1 MRYKVLFTLLFS
13 VLSQSTFA
21 NWEKINDLDYTW
33 GPFKIYNI
41 TLFTENGE
49 YQPQTR
55 PLMLS
60 LKYDKP
66 VDGRDFA
73 ISIARSWASLDIKVP
88 EQNKVIERLRKL
100 LPDLKSGDLLSYI
113 ALEDKG
119 YFVVNDQIIPEEFDK
134 TVNDAIV
141 AVWLDPRVDLS
152 KKITVK
158 KMNDEKVVH
167 VAAYTVPEAS
177 AENPTTETTATDL
190 FQSFALKQAQFSE
203 KVLEHPAIGVPTK
216 AIVENTQPTPAQDA
230 ATQKSGNT
238 VGENKVQAVEA
249 TSQAVPTTPEN
260 AVEAQPA
267 TQNTEAAKSEAPKS
281 ETEKQPDS
289 TPKQD
294 PENPEKEI
302 RPIED
307 PMPKN
312 KRSS

>member
-1 MRYKVLFTLLFS
+1 M
-13 VLSQSTFA
+13 
-21 NWEKINDLDYTW
+21 
-33 GPFKIYNI
+33 
-41 TLFTENGE
+41 
-49 YQPQTR
+49 
-55 PLMLS
+55 
-60 LKYDKP
+60 
-66 VDGRDFA
+66 
-73 ISIARSWASLDIKVP
+73 
-88 EQNKVIERLRKL
+88 
-100 LPDLKSGDLLSYI
+100 
-113 ALEDKG
+113 
-119 YFVVNDQIIPEEFDK
+119 
-134 TVNDAIV
+134 
-141 AVWLDPRVDLS
+141 AVWLDPKVDLS

-158 KMNDEKVVH
+158 KINDEKVIH
-167 VAAYTVPEAS
+167 VAAYTVPEIS
-177 AENPTTETTATDL
+177 DENPTAETTATAL

-230 ATQKSGNT
+230 AVQKSENT
-238 VGENKVQAVEA
+238 TGENKAQAVE
-249 TSQAVPTTPEN
+249 THSQTVPTTPEN

-267 TQNTEAAKSEAPKS
+267 TQNTEAPKS

>member
-13 VLSQSTFA
+13 VFSHTTFA

-88 EQNKVIERLRKL
+88 EQNKVIERLRRL

-134 TVNDAIV
+134 AVNDSIV

-158 KMNDEKVVH
+158 KINDEQVVH
-167 VAAYTVPEAS
+167 VAAYTVPEVSDENQVIEKTAS
-177 AENPTTETTATDL
+177 GL

-216 AIVENTQPTPAQDA
+216 AIVENTQPAPAQDA
-230 ATQKSGNT
+230 AVQKS
-238 VGENKVQAVEA
+238 ENAAENRTQVVEVP
-249 TSQAVPTTPEN
+249 SQTVPTTPEN
-260 AVEAQPA
+260 TVETQPA
-267 TQNTEAAKSEAPKS
+267 TQNTEAPKS
-281 ETEKQPDS
+281 ETEKQPES

>member
-119 YFVVNDQIIPEEFDK
+119 YFIVNDQIIPEEFDK

-141 AVWLDPRVDLS
+141 AVWLDPKVDLS

-158 KMNDEKVVH
+158 KINDEKVVH
-167 VAAYTVPEAS
+167 IAAYTVPEMNNEENHP
-177 AENPTTETTATDL
+177 AEDL

-203 KVLEHPAIGVPTK
+203 KVLEHPAIGVPAK

-238 VGENKVQAVEA
+238 VGENKVQAIEA
-249 TSQAVPTTPEN
+249 PSQTVPTTSETG
-260 AVEAQPA
+260 VEPKPA
-267 TQNTEAAKSEAPKS
+267 IQENTESPKL
-281 ETEKQPDS
+281 EMEKQPE
-289 TPKQD
+289 PKSD

>member
-230 ATQKSGNT
+230 AVQKSENT
-238 VGENKVQAVEA
+238 TGENKAQAAE
-249 TSQAVPTTPEN
+249 TPSQTVPTTSETG
-260 AVEAQPA
+260 VEPKPA
-267 TQNTEAAKSEAPKS
+267 IQENTESPKL
-281 ETEKQPDS
+281 EMEKQPE
-289 TPKQD
+289 PKSD

>member
-13 VLSQSTFA
+13 VFSHTTFA

-88 EQNKVIERLRKL
+88 EQNKVIERLRRL

-158 KMNDEKVVH
+158 KINDEKVIH
-167 VAAYTVPEAS
+167 VAAYTVPEVSDENQVIEKTAS
-177 AENPTTETTATDL
+177 GL

-216 AIVENTQPTPAQDA
+216 AIVENTQPAPAQDA
-230 ATQKSGNT
+230 AVQKS
-238 VGENKVQAVEA
+238 ENVAENRTQVVEVP
-249 TSQAVPTTPEN
+249 SQTVPTTSKN
-260 AVEAQPA
+260 TVEAQPA
-267 TQNTEAAKSEAPKS
+267 AQNTEAPKS
-281 ETEKQPDS
+281 ETEKQPES

>member
-141 AVWLDPRVDLS
+141 AVWLDPKVDLS

-158 KMNDEKVVH
+158 KINDEKVVH
-167 VAAYTVPEAS
+167 IAAYTVPEMNNEENQP
-177 AENPTTETTATDL
+177 AEDL

-203 KVLEHPAIGVPTK
+203 KVLEHPAIGVPAK
-216 AIVENTQPTPAQDA
+216 AIAENTQPTPAQDA

-238 VGENKVQAVEA
+238 VGENKVQAIEA
-249 TSQAVPTTPEN
+249 LSQTVPTTSETG
-260 AVEAQPA
+260 VEPKPA
-267 TQNTEAAKSEAPKS
+267 IQENTESPKL
-281 ETEKQPDS
+281 EMEKQPE
-289 TPKQD
+289 PKSD

>member
-13 VLSQSTFA
+13 VFSHTTFA

-88 EQNKVIERLRKL
+88 EQNKVIERLRRL

-158 KMNDEKVVH
+158 KINDEKVIH
-167 VAAYTVPEAS
+167 VAAYTVPEVSDENQVIEKTAS
-177 AENPTTETTATDL
+177 DL

-216 AIVENTQPTPAQDA
+216 AIVENTQPAPAQDA
-230 ATQKSGNT
+230 SVQKSENT
-238 VGENKVQAVEA
+238 TGENKAQAIE
-249 TSQAVPTTPEN
+249 TPSQTVPTTSETG
-260 AVEAQPA
+260 VEPKPA
-267 TQNTEAAKSEAPKS
+267 IQENTESPKL
-281 ETEKQPDS
+281 EMEKQPE
-289 TPKQD
+289 PKSD

>member
-13 VLSQSTFA
+13 VFSHTTFA

-88 EQNKVIERLRKL
+88 EQNKVIDRLRRL

-158 KMNDEKVVH
+158 KINDEKVVH
-167 VAAYTVPEAS
+167 VAAYTVPEVSDGNQVIEKTAS
-177 AENPTTETTATDL
+177 GL

-216 AIVENTQPTPAQDA
+216 AIVENTQPAPAQDA
-230 ATQKSGNT
+230 AVQKS
-238 VGENKVQAVEA
+238 ENVAENRTQVVEVPFQ
-249 TSQAVPTTPEN
+249 TVPTTSKN
-260 AVEAQPA
+260 TVEAQPA
-267 TQNTEAAKSEAPKS
+267 AQNTEAPKS
-281 ETEKQPDS
+281 ETEKQPES

>member
-13 VLSQSTFA
+13 VFSHTTFA

-60 LKYDKP
+60 LEYDKP

-88 EQNKVIERLRKL
+88 EQNKVIERLRRL

-158 KMNDEKVVH
+158 KINDEKVVH
-167 VAAYTVPEAS
+167 VAAYTVPEVSDENQVIEKTAS
-177 AENPTTETTATDL
+177 GL

-216 AIVENTQPTPAQDA
+216 AIVENTQSAPAQDA
-230 ATQKSGNT
+230 AVQKLENT
-238 VGENKVQAVEA
+238 TGENRTQVVEVP
-249 TSQAVPTTPEN
+249 SQTVPTTPEN
-260 AVEAQPA
+260 TVETQPA
-267 TQNTEAAKSEAPKS
+267 TQNTEAPKS
-281 ETEKQPDS
+281 ETEKQPES

>member
-13 VLSQSTFA
+13 VFSHTTFA

-88 EQNKVIERLRKL
+88 EQNKVIDRLRRL

-158 KMNDEKVVH
+158 KINDEKVVH
-167 VAAYTVPEAS
+167 IAAYTVPEVSDENQVIEKTAS
-177 AENPTTETTATDL
+177 GL

-216 AIVENTQPTPAQDA
+216 AIVENTQPAPAQDA
-230 ATQKSGNT
+230 AVQKSENT
-238 VGENKVQAVEA
+238 AGENRTQVVEA
-249 TSQAVPTTPEN
+249 PSQTVPTTPEN
-260 AVEAQPA
+260 TVETQPA
-267 TQNTEAAKSEAPKS
+267 TQNTEAPKS
-281 ETEKQPDS
+281 ETEKQPES

>member
-152 KKITVK
+152 QKITVK

-203 KVLEHPAIGVPTK
+203 KVLEHPAIGVPAK
-216 AIVENTQPTPAQDA
+216 AIAENTQATPAQDSA
-230 ATQKSGNT
+230 IQKSGNT
-238 VGENKVQAVEA
+238 VGENKVQAIEA
-249 TSQAVPTTPEN
+249 PSQTVPTTSETG
-260 AVEAQPA
+260 VEPKPVIQE
-267 TQNTEAAKSEAPKS
+267 NTESPKL
-281 ETEKQPDS
+281 EMEKQPE
-289 TPKQD
+289 PKSD

>member
-13 VLSQSTFA
+13 VFSQSTFA

-177 AENPTTETTATDL
+177 DENPTTETTATDL
-190 FQSFALKQAQFSE
+190 FQSFALRQAQFSE

-238 VGENKVQAVEA
+238 VGENKVQAIEA
-249 TSQAVPTTPEN
+249 PSQTVPTTSETG
-260 AVEAQPA
+260 VEPKPA
-267 TQNTEAAKSEAPKS
+267 IQENTESPKL
-281 ETEKQPDS
+281 EMEKQPE
-289 TPKQD
+289 PKSD

>member
-41 TLFTENGE
+41 TLFTESGE

-119 YFVVNDQIIPEEFDK
+119 YFIVNDQIIPEEFDK

-141 AVWLDPRVDLS
+141 AVWLDPKVDLS

-158 KMNDEKVVH
+158 KINDEKVIH
-167 VAAYTVPEAS
+167 VAAYTVPEIS
-177 AENPTTETTATDL
+177 DENPTAETTATAL

-216 AIVENTQPTPAQDA
+216 AIVENTQPIPDQDA
-230 ATQKSGNT
+230 AVQKSENT
-238 VGENKVQAVEA
+238 TGENKAQAVE
-249 TSQAVPTTPEN
+249 THSQTVPTTPEN

-267 TQNTEAAKSEAPKS
+267 TQNTEAPKS